1 MPEYILKFNI
11 PEEQEEFE
19 NAVRGSDLA
28 SIIHELQEW
37 LRGEIKY
44 NNKEEYIAVRSKLNE
59 LLFFEPI
66 I

>member
-1 MPEYILKFNI
+1 MPEYILKFQI

-19 NAVRGSDLA
+19 NAVRGNDYA

-44 NNKEEYIAVRSKLNE
+44 NNKEEYIPVRNKLNN
-59 LLFFEPI
+59 LMV
-66 I
+66 